1 MRITE
6 GRLRRIIRE
15 QLESDRRAIVV
26 LGNTSTGPVYVV
38 AYDKDVLERALN
50 SGDPWYQR
58 GAAPKDYYGVI
69 AGLVLKLTDE
79 YGECNGAW
87 QVSTSVS
94 NEKGWGTKVY
104 LAAFEWLRNIS
115 PDRYSV
121 SASAEGMWK
130 SLARRGIIEPEPF
143 DDYRDPKT
151 PPTSDDCKV
160 FKLRDPVLNS
170 SFRLVGSIPS
180 DVSQLLAAGEEHLK
194 ELSGSSA
201 GRSQAEMSLRTGL
214 GDLFINSYDG

>member
-1 MRITE
+1 
-6 GRLRRIIRE
+6 LRRIIRE

-38 AYDKDVLERALN
+38 AYDKDVLERKLRGETPWDN
-50 SGDPWYQR
+50 YESGT
-58 GAAPKDYYGVI
+58 KDYYGVI
-69 AGLVLKLTDE
+69 AGLSLKKTDE

-115 PDRYSV
+115 SDRYSV
-121 SASAEGMWK
+121 SAAAEGMWK
-130 SLARRGIIEPEPF
+130 SLARSGVIEPEPF

-151 PPTSDDCKV
+151 PPTSDDCRV

-170 SFRLVGSIPS
+170 SFKLVGSIPS
-180 DVSQLLAAGEEHLK
+180 EVSQLIKAGEDHLD
-194 ELSGSSA
+194 EFSRA
-201 GRSQAEMSLRTGL
+201 GVGKLAMQMALRTGL
-214 GDLFINSYDG
+214 GDLFINVYDG